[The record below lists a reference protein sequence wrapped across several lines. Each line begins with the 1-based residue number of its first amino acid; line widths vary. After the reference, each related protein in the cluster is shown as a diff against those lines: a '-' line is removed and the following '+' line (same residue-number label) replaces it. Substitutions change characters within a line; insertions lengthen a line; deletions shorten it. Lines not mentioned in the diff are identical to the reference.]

1 MNHHPTTRT
10 IRRAVLGA
18 LLVGTLGALAAPA
31 LAANPTSATPVTP
44 VALQTLASAASEAY
58 AITSSNVSAQAAA
71 TPAVSP
77 IPAKPYVSTTTSAPP
92 KTTNKTTLKQAPPV
106 KNTTRV
112 KPSYTGPRV
121 VAGLPFTRVAP
132 SGSARELAQAFA
144 RDATDLLNCHYGRF
158 DKCAKAVWGR
168 RDPWKMPLEG
178 KSAAFNAP
186 WVALWEKYEQ
196 AGVVVWQSNGPYT
209 DRYPQG
215 VPMLDLF
222 YRLTIDGQTFELWM
236 RDDPGHSLTNP
247 SSWYVPGCAVCHAYV
262 VQ

>member
-1 MNHHPTTRT
+1 MNHHPVTRNV
-10 IRRAVLGA
+10 RRAVLGA
-18 LLVGTLGALAAPA
+18 LLVGTLSALAVPA
-31 LAANPTSATPVTP
+31 LASNPASSTP
-44 VALQTLASAASEAY
+44 VAPQTLASPASAAY
-58 AITSSNVSAQAAA
+58 VAISSNASTQAAA
-71 TPAVSP
+71 TPAVAP
-77 IPAKPYVSTTTSAPP
+77 VPTKLYVSTTTSAPP
-92 KTTNKTTLKQAPPV
+92 KTTNKTTLKQTPPIR
-106 KNTTRV
+106 NTTRV
-112 KPSYTGPRV
+112 KPSYTGPKV
-121 VAGLPFTRVAP
+121 VAGLPFVRSTP

-178 KSAAFNAP
+178 KAAAFNAP
-186 WVALWEKYEQ
+186 WAALWEKYEQ

-215 VPMLDLF
+215 VPMLDYF